1 MRKLIKNNVLPYTF
15 ASVSVLVL
23 ATYDMDV
30 KSISAL
36 WHTDYALL
44 YTFFVSS
51 NALLFM
57 FGDNQ
62 LTNKLAGLSLMLMLL
77 YPVSS
82 PDPLTLQMWTHT
94 DYMHHI
100 FALGFF
106 IIKPLNH
113 RRYDAIFTYIGA
125 ATLFGLGL
133 HIYLVEVIGL
143 YSLVWQGYLT
153 KKNYF
158 RDTRVWLKR
167 RN

>member
-62 LTNKLAGLSLMLMLL
+62 LTNKLASLCCII
-77 YPVSS
+77 Y
-82 PDPLTLQMWTHT
+82 HKCG
-94 DYMHHI
+94 HI
-100 FALGFF
+100 QIYASHFALGFF

-113 RRYDAIFTYIGA
+113 RRDAIFTYLGA
-125 ATLFGLGL
+125 ATLFSLGL
-133 HIYLVEVIGL
+133 HLYLVEVIGL
-143 YSLVWQGYLT
+143 YRPMAGLF
-153 KKNYF
+153 N
-158 RDTRVWLKR
+158 
-167 RN
+167 